1 MTKSGSMHKLF
12 AMQFVFEMLLRHI
25 LNLLSPEEL
34 IGLEQKIADTSGV
47 AKYVES
53 RAHTICLLKR
63 QEKLRNENA
72 QVDVEQLAEVAAV
85 SSSRN
90 VQKAR
95 ARAALAKAAWP
106 VTHLNSGIDHY

>member
-95 ARAALAKAAWP
+95 ARAASAKAA
-106 VTHLNSGIDHY
+106 